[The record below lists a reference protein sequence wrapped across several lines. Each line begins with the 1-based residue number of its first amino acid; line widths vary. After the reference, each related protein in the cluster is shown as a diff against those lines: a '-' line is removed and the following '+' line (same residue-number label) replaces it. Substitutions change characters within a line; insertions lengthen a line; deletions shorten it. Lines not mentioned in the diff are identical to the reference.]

1 VHCLAFSPDGKLLA
15 SGSNDTTILLWDL
28 SGMDRGKRP
37 KAALSA
43 KELGTLWADLA
54 GTDGN
59 RAHRALWLLAASPKQ
74 TVAFLDG
81 RLAAVPR
88 TDPPGVARLLTQLN
102 SARFAERRKATSE
115 LEKLGESVVPALR
128 QALAEKQPVEVRL
141 RLDQLLKRVEARR
154 VATRRALEVL
164 EQIGLPQARP
174 VLEKLAKGRPAAW
187 LTEQAKNSLK
197 RLAKRAPSRS

>member
-15 SGSNDTTILLWDL
+15 SGSNDTTILLWDM
-28 SGMDRGKRP
+28 SGLGRGKRA

-54 GTDGN
+54 GSDSG

-81 RLAAVPR
+81 RLTAVSR
-88 TDPPGVARLLTQLN
+88 TDPPGVPRLLTQLN
-102 SARFAERRKATSE
+102 SARFAERRKATGE

-128 QALAEKQPVEVRL
+128 KALAEKQPVEVRL
-141 RLDQLLKRVEARR
+141 RVEQLLKRLEARR
-154 VATRRALEVL
+154 MATRRALEVL

-174 VLEKLAKGRPAAW
+174 LLEKLAKGRPAAW
-187 LTEQAKNSLK
+187 LTEQAKTTLERLGK
-197 RLAKRAPSRS
+197 RSTLRR